1 MPLLLLFSRGFWVKG
16 KMIVWS
22 AALALL
28 ASTLLFLTSAHAQQP
43 SRGPVDAG
51 LKGDILEGTARTIG
65 DDAGVALG
73 TLNVS
78 DPRVIAGKVINGLL
92 VLVGVA
98 FLIMTLYAGF
108 LYMTARGANEQVEK
122 SLSILRRAIVGVAI
136 VLLSLSI
143 TRFVEYMFV
152 GRVPSG
158 GSTFVGIGSKSAG
171 GNRVN
176 LSEVVRQESGRSASC
191 WAGEVLTLGFIDC

>member
-1 MPLLLLFSRGFWVKG
+1 
-16 KMIVWS
+16 MIVWS